1 MKKTKT
7 TIFYTNTVAVKLF
20 FNFDINTDIACQKKK
35 KYTLMSSATSVLTN
49 LQQLCF

>member
-7 TIFYTNTVAVKLF
+7 TIFYTHTVAVKLF

-35 KYTLMSSATSVLTN
+35 YTLMSTATSVLTN